1 MLINKREATGLRH
14 LNDSQVVIE
23 YSNDLN
29 HVYKNIEKYNA
40 NKKQNVLIVFDNM
53 IADILSN

>member
-23 YSNDLN
+23 YSTDLN

>member
-14 LNDSQVVIE
+14 LKDSQVVIE

>member
-1 MLINKREATGLRH
+1 MLINKREATGLKH